1 MFRCLHTAHVQ
12 PVCIKNADWSNYE
25 NNINTGCYISR
36 FCERKRGVENFKYI
50 CRLKIAIDIEMV
62 MECI

>member
-1 MFRCLHTAHVQ
+1 MSMFRCLHTAHVQ

-50 CRLKIAIDIEMV
+50 SRL
-62 MECI
+62 